1 MILGGF
7 PNPVGWVI
15 DKVTGFVGGVATAGF
30 EALIGGL
37 AAWVTDAVVWV
48 IGGVF
53 NFFIDST
60 DPNVQADWFVA
71 DDGPYGTTVAIGA
84 ALLLLF
90 LLAGI
95 AQGVLAGDIAGMLR
109 RFALDL
115 PVSVLGMVGLV
126 TVTQALIRL
135 TDQLSTF
142 VLGTFE
148 DDIADFTAVVTSLA
162 SLQGGAA
169 AALVVVLLGLVTVL
183 AGLILVAELAVR
195 GALIY
200 IVVALAPL
208 VFAARLWP
216 SLEGVAKKLL
226 QLLVALILSKLAM
239 AIALA
244 VAASAAV
251 GAGSGGEI
259 TALPPPEVFA
269 EDPGGSVTQ
278 AVGVL
283 LAALA
288 AFGISAFSPLLV
300 SRLLPMAEA
309 AVVAQG
315 IRGMPV
321 RGGTQAASLAYYG
334 QGLTGIRLARL
345 AQRGSAAITATPGP
359 PGSAPPPSGGPSG
372 PGPGSPPPPGR
383 GGGSG
388 GARPPAGWRPVA
400 NQPDPAPVA
409 GAAVAAPTGGPA
421 GSGAAGLAA
430 PGTAAG
436 AGAARAPVRA
446 APGSAGAPSDP
457 AGVGPGDVGTVVTT
471 GGATSLRAAVEA
483 QAAPGGAPPRGR
495 VAGAGGAAR
504 RQPGDASTG
513 RGRVA
518 GGSGG

>member
-1 MILGGF
+1 VILAGF

-71 DDGPYGTTVAIGA
+71 DDGPHGTTVAIGA

-95 AQGVLAGDIAGMLR
+95 TQGVLAGDIAGMLR

-142 VLGTFE
+142 VLGTCE
-148 DDIADFTAVVTSLA
+148 DNIADFTAVVTSLA

-195 GALIY
+195 AALIY

-239 AIALA
+239 AVALA

-251 GAGSGGEI
+251 GAGSGAEI
-259 TALPPPEVFA
+259 TALPPPEAFA

-283 LAALA
+283 LAAVA

-321 RGGTQAASLAYYG
+321 RGATQAASLAYYG

-345 AQRGSAAITATPGP
+345 AQGGSAAITATPGP
-359 PGSAPPPSGGPSG
+359 PGSAPPPAGGPPG
-372 PGPGSPPPPGR
+372 PGPGSPPPGR

-388 GARPPAGWRPVA
+388 GARPPAGWRPVP

-409 GAAVAAPTGGPA
+409 GALAAPTGAPA
-421 GSGAAGLAA
+421 GSAAAGLAA

-436 AGAARAPVRA
+436 AGAVRATVRA
-446 APGSAGAPSDP
+446 APGFAAVSSAP
-457 AGVGPGDVGTVVTT
+457 AGVGSGDIGPVAS
-471 GGATSLRAAVEA
+471 GGARSLRAAVEA

-495 VAGAGGAAR
+495 AAGAGGTAR
-504 RQPGDASTG
+504 RQPGDSSTG

-518 GGSGG
+518 GGSGD

>member
-1 MILGGF
+1 MSGVWAPILAGF

-15 DKVTGFVGGVATAGF
+15 DKVSGFVGGVATAGF

-95 AQGVLAGDIAGMLR
+95 TQGVLTGDIAGMLR

-135 TDQLSTF
+135 TDELSTF

-148 DDIADFTAVVTSLA
+148 DNIADFTAVVTSLA

-239 AIALA
+239 AVALA

-278 AVGVL
+278 AVG
-283 LAALA
+283 
-288 AFGISAFSPLLV
+288 
-300 SRLLPMAEA
+300 
-309 AVVAQG
+309 
-315 IRGMPV
+315 
-321 RGGTQAASLAYYG
+321 
-334 QGLTGIRLARL
+334 
-345 AQRGSAAITATPGP
+345 
-359 PGSAPPPSGGPSG
+359 
-372 PGPGSPPPPGR
+372 
-383 GGGSG
+383 
-388 GARPPAGWRPVA
+388 
-400 NQPDPAPVA
+400 
-409 GAAVAAPTGGPA
+409 
-421 GSGAAGLAA
+421 
-430 PGTAAG
+430 
-436 AGAARAPVRA
+436 
-446 APGSAGAPSDP
+446 
-457 AGVGPGDVGTVVTT
+457 
-471 GGATSLRAAVEA
+471 
-483 QAAPGGAPPRGR
+483 
-495 VAGAGGAAR
+495 GAAR
-504 RQPGDASTG
+504 RGGGVRHLGVLAAAGVPAAAHGRSRGRRPGHPGHAAARRHPGCQPRLLRPGPDRDPARSPGPRRQRSDHGHARPTRVRSPTGGGPTRAGSRFATTGPRRGQRRRSTAGGLAAGTQPARPRARDWRPRSGAHRCAGGQCHGRAGGPCDGRRPGSPACAGARGSRVRRRAVCPSRGGARRRRAGRLGWGHIAAGRRRGTGGAGRSAAREGCRGRRGGAPSTRRRVDRTRPG
-513 RGRVA
+513 RGR
-518 GGSGG
+518 

>member
-1 MILGGF
+1 MSGAGAVIFAGW

-15 DKVTGFVGGVATAGF
+15 DKVSNFVGGVATAGF

-71 DDGPYGTTVAIGA
+71 DDGPYGTMLAIGA
-84 ALLLLF
+84 VLLLLS

-95 AQGVLAGDIAGMLR
+95 TQGVLAGDVGGMLR
-109 RFALDL
+109 RVTVDL
-115 PVSVLGMVGLV
+115 PASVLGMVGLV

-135 TDQLSTF
+135 TDELSTF
-142 VLGTFE
+142 VLGNFE
-148 DDIADFTAVVTSLA
+148 DDIADFTAVVTSL
-162 SLQGGAA
+162 SRLSGGAA

-183 AGLILVAELAVR
+183 AGLILVGELAVR

-226 QLLVALILSKLAM
+226 QLLMALILSKLAM
-239 AIALA
+239 AVALA

-259 TALPPPEVFA
+259 TALPPPEEFA

-283 LAALA
+283 LAAVA

-321 RGGTQAASLAYYG
+321 RGGPQAASLAYYG

-345 AQRGSAAITATPGP
+345 ARRGSAAITATPGP
-359 PGSAPPPSGGPSG
+359 PGSAPPPSGGPRSR
-372 PGPGSPPPPGR
+372 GPGSPPPPGR

-388 GARPPAGWRPVA
+388 GARPPAGWRPVP
-400 NQPDPAPVA
+400 NQPDPAPSPGRGGVVARTAGAAGAATAGTGAAGTGAAGVAAGATGPAGPAVA
-409 GAAVAAPTGGPA
+409 GAAVAGRV
-421 GSGAAGLAA
+421 AA
-430 PGTAAG
+430 
-436 AGAARAPVRA
+436 
-446 APGSAGAPSDP
+446 S
-457 AGVGPGDVGTVVTT
+457 
-471 GGATSLRAAVEA
+471 SLRAAVASA
-483 QAAPGGAPPRGR
+483 QRAQRDVGDGGS
-495 VAGAGGAAR
+495 AGG
-504 RQPGDASTG
+504 GS
-513 RGRVA
+513 A
-518 GGSGG
+518 GGGRRG

>member
-1 MILGGF
+1 MSGVWAPILAGF

-84 ALLLLF
+84 GLLLLF

-95 AQGVLAGDIAGMLR
+95 TQGVLTGDIAGMLR

-135 TDQLSTF
+135 TDELSTF

-169 AALVVVLLGLVTVL
+169 TALVVVLLGLVTVL
-183 AGLILVAELAVR
+183 AGLILVA
-195 GALIY
+195 
-200 IVVALAPL
+200 
-208 VFAARLWP
+208 
-216 SLEGVAKKLL
+216 
-226 QLLVALILSKLAM
+226 LILSKLAM
-239 AIALA
+239 AVALA

-251 GAGSGGEI
+251 GVGSSGEI

-283 LAALA
+283 LAAVA

-321 RGGTQAASLAYYG
+321 RGATQATSLAYYG

-345 AQRGSAAITATPGP
+345 AQGGSGAITATPGP
-359 PGSAPPPSGGPSG
+359 PGSAPPPSGGRPG
-372 PGPGSPPPPGR
+372 PGPGSPLPPGR
-383 GGGSG
+383 GGGG
-388 GARPPAGWRPVA
+388 GGRPPGGW
-400 NQPDPAPVA
+400 
-409 GAAVAAPTGGPA
+409 GP
-421 GSGAAGLAA
+421 G
-430 PGTAAG
+430 PHPPPPAG
-436 AGAARAPVRA
+436 AGA
-446 APGSAGAPSDP
+446 P
-457 AGVGPGDVGTVVTT
+457 AGGPPG
-471 GGATSLRAAVEA
+471 
-483 QAAPGGAPPRGR
+483 APGGR
-495 VAGAGGAAR
+495 
-504 RQPGDASTG
+504 
-513 RGRVA
+513 
-518 GGSGG
+518 

>member
-1 MILGGF
+1 MNGVWAPILAGF

-95 AQGVLAGDIAGMLR
+95 TQGVLTGDIAGMLR

-239 AIALA
+239 AVALA

-259 TALPPPEVFA
+259 TALPPPEAFA

-283 LAALA
+283 LAAVA

-321 RGGTQAASLAYYG
+321 RAGTQAASLAYYG

-345 AQRGSAAITATPGP
+345 AQAGSAAITATPGP
-359 PGSAPPPSGGPSG
+359 PGSALSGGPSG
-372 PGPGSPPPPGR
+372 PGPGSPLPPGR
-383 GGGSG
+383 GGGG
-388 GARPPAGWRPVA
+388 GGRPPAVWRPVP

-409 GAAVAAPTGGPA
+409 GAAVAAPTGAPA
-421 GSGAAGLAA
+421 GSTAAGLAA
-430 PGTAAG
+430 PATAAS
-436 AGAARAPVRA
+436 AGAARATVRA
-446 APGSAGAPSDP
+446 APASAGAPSAP
-457 AGVGPGDVGTVVTT
+457 VGVGPGDVGPVAS

-483 QAAPGGAPPRGR
+483 QAAPGGAPPRVR
-495 VAGAGGAAR
+495 VADPSGAAR
-504 RQPGDASTG
+504 RHPG

>member
-1 MILGGF
+1 VILAGF

-15 DKVTGFVGGVATAGF
+15 DKVSGFVGGVATAGF

-53 NFFIDST
+53 TFFIDST

-95 AQGVLAGDIAGMLR
+95 TQGVLTGDIAGMLR

-115 PVSVLGMVGLV
+115 PVSVLAMVGLV

-135 TDQLSTF
+135 TDELSTF

-148 DDIADFTAVVTSLA
+148 DNIADFTAVVTSLV

-239 AIALA
+239 AVALA

-251 GAGSGGEI
+251 GAGSGGEA
-259 TALPPPEVFA
+259 TALPPPEAFA

-283 LAALA
+283 LAAVA

-334 QGLTGIRLARL
+334 QGLTGTRLARL
-345 AQRGSAAITATPGP
+345 AQGGSAAITATPGT
-359 PGSAPPPSGGPSG
+359 PGSPPPPAGGSSG
-372 PGPGSPPPPGR
+372 PGPGSPPPGR
-383 GGGSG
+383 GGSGSG
-388 GARPPAGWRPVA
+388 RPPAGWRPVP
-400 NQPDPAPVA
+400 NKPDPAPAA
-409 GAAVAAPTGGPA
+409 GAGVAAPTGAPA
-421 GSGAAGLAA
+421 GSAAARLPALGTGAS
-430 PGTAAG
+430 
-436 AGAARAPVRA
+436 AGAARAT
-446 APGSAGAPSDP
+446 GSVGAPSAL
-457 AGVGPGDVGTVVTT
+457 AGVGPGDVGPVAS

-483 QAAPGGAPPRGR
+483 QVAPGGAPPRVR
-495 VAGAGGAAR
+495 VAGAGGVAR
-504 RQPGDASTG
+504 RQPGDASTR
-513 RGRVA
+513 RGQVA